1 MGESLTALYLRNPEL
16 ANALR
21 RRQEGGQL
29 MQMGAD
35 SSPIRSPWQG
45 LSRLAQALVGGYQQ
59 GEADK
64 EIRGIGEKSGAEV
77 GDFLKRALGGGQPP
91 AAPMEQPQ
99 TAPVAPVAQAP
110 LAPPD
115 MAPLIQAEAEKRG
128 IPPALA
134 NALFSVES
142 GFNPQARNPRSGAFG
157 MGQVLAS
164 TMAQPG
170 YGMQPTNEAELSDPR
185 KAVPWSLDYLKAR
198 GGALGVTDWN
208 DPQQQAR
215 ALRAYG
221 ENTDEYVNKV
231 QSRMGAPLPASPAAA
246 APQQSA
252 APQAAPGVD
261 YRAMALEA
269 ATSRNPQLQAMA
281 PILMQLAKG
290 EDQGFTL
297 APGAERRD
305 RAGNVVARNTTVSP
319 TVAVTNDLRGPGAF
333 EVERAKTLNTR
344 LTELEDGG
352 SKATATLGQLRRIES
367 FLDNFTT
374 GAGSQTQITLGQL
387 ADRLNVPEETRKMLG
402 VQGDK
407 IAQGEAIRGEA
418 ARMLVGM
425 IGSGGFPAQGFS
437 NADREMLER
446 ALPGLSNSPGGNRI
460 IIQAMRGAAEKQI
473 EIARAY
479 RSFIKE
485 RGGKPT
491 PAVLEEFNAEV
502 LPAIQERDVAV
513 PLLQQGG
520 WMDAT
525 PAGQG
530 AQPAPGGIQEGA
542 TAINRQN
549 GQRLIYRGGKW
560 EPAQ

>member
-16 ANALR
+16 ANAIR
-21 RRQEGGQL
+21 RRQEGAQL
-29 MQMGAD
+29 MKMGGD
-35 SSPIRSPWQG
+35 SSPIRSPLQG
-45 LSRLAQALVGGYQQ
+45 LSRLAQALVGGYEQ
-59 GEADK
+59 GQADK
-64 EIRGIGEKSGAEV
+64 EIRTQGEKSGAEV
-77 GDFLKRALGGGQPP
+77 GDFLKRAMGGGQPA
-91 AAPMEQPQ
+91 AAPMEPPP
-99 TAPVAPVAQAP
+99 TAPVTPVAQTP

-115 MAPLIQAEAEKRG
+115 IAPLIQAEAEKRG

-157 MGQVLAS
+157 IGQVLAS

-231 QSRMGAPLPASPAAA
+231 QSRMGGALPVSAPVASP
-246 APQQSA
+246 QGG
-252 APQAAPGVD
+252 APQAAQGVD

-281 PILMQLAKG
+281 PILMQLAKN
-290 EDQGFTL
+290 EDQGFIL

-305 RAGNVVARNTTVSP
+305 RAGNVIARNTTISP
-319 TVAVTNDLRGPGAF
+319 TTQVNLDQRGPGAF

-344 LTELEDGG
+344 LTELEDAG
-352 SKATATLGQLRRIES
+352 SKATSTLGQLRRVES

-387 ADRLNVPEETRKMLG
+387 ADRLNVPEETRKLLG

-407 IAQGEAIRGEA
+407 IAQGEAIRSEA

-437 NADREMLER
+437 NPDREMLER
-446 ALPGLSNSPGGNRI
+446 ALPGLANSPGGNRI

-491 PAVLEEFNAEV
+491 PALLEEFNADV
-502 LPAIQERDVAV
+502 LPGIQERDVAI

-520 WMDAT
+520 WMDST
-525 PAGQG
+525 PAGQTT
-530 AQPAPGGIQEGA
+530 APAPGGIQEGA

-549 GQRLIYRGGKW
+549 GQRLIFRGGKW

>member
-1 MGESLTALYLRNPEL
+1 L
-16 ANALR
+16 
-21 RRQEGGQL
+21 
-29 MQMGAD
+29 
-35 SSPIRSPWQG
+35 QG
-45 LSRLAQALVGGYQQ
+45 LSRLAQALVGGYEQ
-59 GEADK
+59 GQADK
-64 EIRGIGEKSGAEV
+64 EIRTQGEKSGAEV
-77 GDFLKRALGGGQPP
+77 GDFLKRAMGGGQPA
-91 AAPMEQPQ
+91 AAPMEPPP
-99 TAPVAPVAQAP
+99 TAPVTPVAQTP

-115 MAPLIQAEAEKRG
+115 IAPLIQAEAEKRG

-231 QSRMGAPLPASPAAA
+231 QSRMGGALPVSAPVASP
-246 APQQSA
+246 QGG
-252 APQAAPGVD
+252 APQAAQGVD

-281 PILMQLAKG
+281 PILMQLAKN
-290 EDQGFTL
+290 EDQGFIL

-305 RAGNVVARNTTVSP
+305 RAGNVIARNTTISP
-319 TVAVTNDLRGPGAF
+319 TTQVNLDQRGPGAF

-344 LTELEDGG
+344 LTELEDAG
-352 SKATATLGQLRRIES
+352 SKATSTLGQLRRVES

-387 ADRLNVPEETRKMLG
+387 ADRLNVPEETRKLLG

-407 IAQGEAIRGEA
+407 IAQGEAIRSEA

-446 ALPGLSNSPGGNRI
+446 ALPGLANSPGGNRI

-491 PAVLEEFNAEV
+491 PALLEEFNADV
-502 LPAIQERDVAV
+502 LPGIQERDVAI

-520 WMDAT
+520 WMDST
-525 PAGQG
+525 PAGQTT
-530 AQPAPGGIQEGA
+530 APAPGGIQEGA

-549 GQRLIYRGGKW
+549 GQRLIFRGGKW